1 MTPKEKAEELVTK
14 YAALTITTLGC
25 GYEKG
30 NPCIVTNVMFKESA
44 KQCALIAVDDI
55 IKSREEDGTFDDTL
69 SSTSS
74 EYYTPHPMYLTYWLQ
89 VKQEI
94 EKL

>member
-1 MTPKEKAEELVTK
+1 MTPKEKAKELVTK
-14 YAALTITTLGC
+14 YAAFSITTLGC

-44 KQCALIAVDDI
+44 KQCALIAVDEI
-55 IKSREEDGTFDDTL
+55 INESSQKIHRQGRSLL
-69 SSTSS
+69 SDK
-74 EYYTPHPMYLTYWLQ
+74 EYWQQ
-89 VKQEI
+89 VKQEL

>member
-1 MTPKEKAEELVTK
+1 MTPQEKAIQLVDSFMYNTPR
-14 YAALTITTLGC
+14 YLS
-25 GYEKG
+25 
-30 NPCIVTNVMFKESA
+30 KEVA
-44 KQCALIAVDDI
+44 KQCALIAVDEI
-55 IKSREEDGTFDDTL
+55 IKSRQEDGSFDDTL

-74 EYYTPHPMYLTYWLQ
+74 EYYTPHPMYLTYWQQ

>member
-1 MTPKEKAEELVTK
+1 MSPKEKAEELVTK

-30 NPCIVTNVMFKESA
+30 NPCIITNVMFKESA
-44 KQCALIAVDDI
+44 KQCTSIAVDEI
-55 IKSREEDGTFDDTL
+55 LNQLNVMDGGF
-69 SSTSS
+69 SF
-74 EYYTPHPMYLTYWLQ
+74 EKEIEFWQ
-89 VKQEI
+89 RVKREI